1 MVQKRRLRG
10 KRCFNQQRCLL
21 CVRFVPSHREYC
33 DEHAGCYHVVDQQR
47 TEGDNLAEHAAIEG
61 PYSSSVELME
71 IQSQSIREPTIQ
83 VFKKSDFKFKRFL
96 PFTRANKLLVAS
108 LSPKVLFLYWLLQ
121 FILGIIRFEFQII

>member
-21 CVRFVPSHREYC
+21 CVRFVPSDREYC
-33 DEHAGCYHVVDQQR
+33 DEHAGCHNVVDQQGI
-47 TEGDNLAEHAAIEG
+47 EGDNLAEHAAIEG

-83 VFKKSDFKFKRFL
+83 VFKKSALKLNRFFFYFL
-96 PFTRANKLLVAS
+96 NEKTSCWLLV
-108 LSPKVLFLYWLLQ
+108 
-121 FILGIIRFEFQII
+121 